1 MKSAIKIIKRKP
13 NNDSN
18 NMASANEAS
27 SSSEASPVER
37 GTREMVSTVK
47 GWIAEL
53 QQRKRAE
60 AHSFAGLPGVV
71 TVHKSEYLETP
82 A

>member
-1 MKSAIKIIKRKP
+1 MKSAIKIIKRKQ
-13 NNDSN
+13 DHVSN
-18 NMASANEAS
+18 NLPTANAEQS
-27 SSSEASPVER
+27 VEQS
-37 GTREMVSTVK
+37 TRQMMSTVK

-60 AHSFAGLPGVV
+60 IHSFPPLPAVV
-71 TVHKSEYLETP
+71 AAPRSEYLETM

>member
-1 MKSAIKIIKRKP
+1 MKSAIKIVKRKQDH
-13 NNDSN
+13 DSN
-18 NMASANEAS
+18 NLPTANAEQS
-27 SSSEASPVER
+27 VEQS
-37 GTREMVSTVK
+37 TRQMVSTVK

-60 AHSFAGLPGVV
+60 THSFPPLPAVASAPR
-71 TVHKSEYLETP
+71 SEYLETM